1 MKKIVSLIIAILMFA
16 TLTASATTVEFIIG
30 DTTMAKVQN
39 NVSDRQLTTSQ
50 LLAAPF
56 IANDRTMV
64 PVRAVSESFNCQVS
78 WNPDLRQVK
87 IVNKTKEI
95 LLYID
100 SVKASVNGTEVI
112 LDTAPVIVGDIT
124 FVPVRFVI
132 ENMGYN
138 VAFIPGLNSVM
149 IYDQPDKLN
158 IYGESIMFP
167 VADVMNYN
175 ISLSYGTHP
184 EEAEEDGF
192 RNYSEFLLNLYDY
205 YGNYMAN
212 NSLELTEEFFI
223 TRADLDAAYPA
234 NLLKGEVS
242 LLYGML
248 GTESITKAHLAED
261 NAAEIDA
268 YYKKEYTR
276 AKHILILSENRTDE
290 EAAALAQEVYDA
302 LAAGADF
309 DELLAKYNE
318 DPGMT
323 QNPNGYV
330 FTKGEMVKEFE
341 DASFALKPGAVSAPV
356 KSVYGYHIIQ
366 GVELPEIT
374 EEIKAQC
381 VDALYINP
389 VIEQIRSA
397 LNAQ

>member
-1 MKKIVSLIIAILMFA
+1 MKKIISLIIAILMLA
-16 TLTASATTVEFIIG
+16 TMSVGATTVEFIIG

-39 NVSDRQLTTSQ
+39 NTADRQLTTSQ

-78 WNPDLRQVK
+78 WNPELRQVK
-87 IVNKTKEI
+87 IVNTDKEI

-100 SVKASVNGTEVI
+100 SVKASVNGTEVM
-112 LDTAPVIVGDIT
+112 LDAAPVIVNDIT
-124 FVPVRFVI
+124 FVPVRFVT

-149 IYDQPDKLN
+149 IYDQPDKTN
-158 IYGESIMFP
+158 IHGESIMFP
-167 VADVMNYN
+167 VVDVTNYN
-175 ISLSYGTHP
+175 ISLNYGTHP

-205 YGNYMAN
+205 YGSFMIN
-212 NSLELTEEFFI
+212 NGLELTEEFYL
-223 TRADLDAAYPA
+223 TAADLEAAYPS
-234 NLLKGEVS
+234 NFLKGEVS

-248 GTESITKAHLAED
+248 GTESITKAFLAEN
-261 NAAEIDA
+261 NAAEIA
-268 YYKKEYTR
+268 EYYEKEYTC
-276 AKHILILSENRTDE
+276 AKHILISLNTHSEE
-290 EAAALAQEVYDA
+290 EAAAKAQEVYDA
-302 LAAGADF
+302 LAAGGDF
-309 DELLAKYNE
+309 DELLAEYNE

-341 DASFALKPGAVSAPV
+341 DTSFALKPGAVSAPV

-366 GVELPEIT
+366 GVALPEMT
-374 EEIKAQC
+374 EAIKQDC
-381 VDALYINP
+381 INTLYLNP
-389 VIEQIRSA
+389 VINQIQDA
-397 LNAQ
+397 LKYN